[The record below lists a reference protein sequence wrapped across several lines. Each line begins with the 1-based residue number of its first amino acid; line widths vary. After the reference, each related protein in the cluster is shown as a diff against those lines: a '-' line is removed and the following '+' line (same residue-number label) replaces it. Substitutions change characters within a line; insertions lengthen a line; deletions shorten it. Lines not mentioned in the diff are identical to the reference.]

1 MLLMGKFASQGHSE
15 PRLQNSCGP
24 ALLYVLPG
32 SSQLQR
38 AMGETREWRYICSFS
53 LLAQT
58 WCPCLRLIAHWQRW
72 GTCPLLDADV
82 LTSVAPL
89 PGQLLPSNSPLLGRE
104 LGQES
109 LVDPGCLPPRSVS
122 PKSTSLW
129 TCFLVASFS
138 LWNVSKGGCL
148 VFIFWFGLLG
158 REGEKQ
164 SFGFEVHAS
173 NSYVP
178 RKHWFR
184 RSKLDLG
191 RSISSELLTWKKY
204 SLALVLIYAL
214 KELPN

>member
-15 PRLQNSCGP
+15 PRLQNSCGS

-58 WCPCLRLIAHWQRW
+58 WYPCLRLIAHWQRW

-82 LTSVAPL
+82 LTSVAPAWSAA
-89 PGQLLPSNSPLLGRE
+89 PQQQPSSGKGAGAGILG
-104 LGQES
+104 
-109 LVDPGCLPPRSVS
+109 VDPGCLPPRSVS
-122 PKSTSLW
+122 PKSTSPW
-129 TCFLVASFS
+129 TCFLVTSFS

-164 SFGFEVHAS
+164 PFGF
-173 NSYVP
+173 
-178 RKHWFR
+178 
-184 RSKLDLG
+184 
-191 RSISSELLTWKKY
+191 
-204 SLALVLIYAL
+204 
-214 KELPN
+214 